1 MLIKAI
7 ALSLAL
13 IFGIGVIIPLT
24 TNDAEAGAHKHRKHH
39 KRYKKY
45 SKGWWRQYHKH
56 MRRKQEARA
65 RWRRERLRQMRTAAV
80 VNRGIM
86 TGEDTQSGAVREKT
100 VADTAPAVLPTGDAA
115 PKNWKKA
122 QNTPSEMQFR
132 VDNDQGSQV
141 GAAAITV
148 VGPSTGADNET
159 ARVKTLG
166 GVPTT
171 SLRRTVIDRMIRE
184 NGWVVNDF
192 QKDLDGKKVYVVVA
206 QSQGAGGKM
215 QSRMFYFTE
224 SDGRI
229 YSVATI
235 APADAAD
242 KLAEETEKVVNSLQK
257 HSQQAGLK

>member
-24 TNDAEAGAHKHRKHH
+24 TNDAEAGARKHRKYQ

-45 SKGWWRQYHKH
+45 SKGWWRQYHRRA
-56 MRRKQEARA
+56 RRKQEARE
-65 RWRRERLRQMRTAAV
+65 RWRRERLRQMRAAKA
-80 VNRGIM
+80 VNSGQ
-86 TGEDTQSGAVREKT
+86 TGAGNQPESISLKT
-100 VADTAPAVLPTGDAA
+100 VADNAAAVLPTGDPA
-115 PKNWKKA
+115 PRNWKKA

-132 VDNDQGSQV
+132 VDDDKGSQV

-148 VGPSTGADNET
+148 VGPAAGGDNET

-166 GVPTT
+166 GIPTT
-171 SLRRTVIDRMIRE
+171 SLRRTVIDRMLRE
-184 NGWVVNDF
+184 NGWVVNDY
-192 QKDLDGKKVYVVVA
+192 QKELDGKKVYVVVA
-206 QSQGAGGKM
+206 QSQGAGGRV

-229 YSVATI
+229 YSVATV
-235 APADAAD
+235 APADAAE
-242 KLAEETEKVVNSLQK
+242 KLAEETERVVNSLQK
-257 HSQQAGLK
+257 RSQQAVLK